1 MGYTVLAVDDSAI
14 MRNLVKQALEG
25 AGHSALL
32 GSDGRE
38 GLEIFEQSKVDIVV
52 TDINMPVM
60 DGIELIK
67 AIRRINRQVPILAL
81 TSESDVDMRNRGVE
95 AGANGWIIKP
105 FQPAQFVDIVRQ
117 VIER

>member
-1 MGYTVLAVDDSAI
+1 MGYNVLAVDDSAI

-25 AGHSALL
+25 AGHTAIL

-38 GLEIFEQSKVDIVV
+38 GLELFEQNTVDVVV

-60 DGIELIK
+60 DGIELIY
-67 AIRRINRQVPILAL
+67 AIRRVNKKVPVLAL
-81 TSESDVDMRNRGVE
+81 TSESDKDMREKGVE

-105 FQPAQFVDIVRQ
+105 FQPAQFVDIIRQ
-117 VIER
+117 VMER